1 MVDVLKAGN
10 SKLLK
15 KHGYFDLLGCDFMLS
30 ADNQLYLLE
39 INTNPALSLDN
50 GVLEDLLPGVVDGA
64 VQLVLDTQGPD
75 VDINASTA
83 DFSTKELPGQFQLLF
98 DEATQWMYGK

>member
-50 GVLEDLLPGVVDGA
+50 GVLEGLLPGVVDGT
-64 VQLVLDTQGPD
+64 VQLVMETQGPE
-75 VDINASTA
+75 VDINASM
-83 DFSTKELPGQFQLLF
+83 DFTKKELPGQFQLIF
-98 DEATQWMYGK
+98 DEASQWMYGK